1 MKQCLLLLIL
11 LTVSACQHTTSLNKK
26 GRPTLNSSEILDQSL
41 SSDWRQP
48 DPENTLYITLKSGIV
63 VLELATNHAPNHTK
77 NTKALVRSGLFDN
90 TRFYRVIDGFVAQG
104 GPETVPTSFQSER
117 FQSERFQSERFQSEN
132 GNLSIDPEFS
142 ITFDEPLP
150 ITQVKDNDGYAP
162 KVGFYKGFAVGQSKD
177 QKENWLLHCYGA
189 LGMGRANEID
199 SGGTELYV
207 VIGHAQRYLDKNVTV
222 FGRVI
227 YGMEHL
233 QALKRSTSLN
243 GPVDVE
249 DHNPI
254 IKIQVASDMNPNDL
268 IPLEILKT
276 DSQSF
281 KDYIQAR
288 KNRQEPWF
296 IDSKNHIDVCAIQ
309 VPIRLKNQGTP

>member
-1 MKQCLLLLIL
+1 MKQCLLLFIL
-11 LTVSACQHTTSLNKK
+11 LTLSACQYTTSLNKK
-26 GRPTLNSSEILDQSL
+26 GRPALNSSEILDQSL

-48 DPENTLYITLKSGIV
+48 DPENTLYITLKSGAV
-63 VLELATNHAPNHTK
+63 VLELATKHAPNHTK

-90 TRFYRVIDGFVAQG
+90 TRFYRVIEGFVAQG

-117 FQSERFQSERFQSEN
+117 FKSEN

-177 QKENWLLHCYGA
+177 QKESWLLHCYGA

-233 QALKRSTSLN
+233 QALKRSTSLS
-243 GPVDVE
+243 GPVDVKN
-249 DHNPI
+249 HNQI
-254 IKIQVASDMNPNDL
+254 IKIEIASDMKPKEL
-268 IPLEILKT
+268 LPLEILRT
-276 DSQSF
+276 DTSTF
-281 KDYIQAR
+281 KQYIEAR
-288 KNRQEPWF
+288 KNRKEAWF
-296 IDSKNHIDVCAIQ
+296 VDSKDYIDVCAIQ
-309 VPIRLKNQGTP
+309 VPSRLKNQETHKIE